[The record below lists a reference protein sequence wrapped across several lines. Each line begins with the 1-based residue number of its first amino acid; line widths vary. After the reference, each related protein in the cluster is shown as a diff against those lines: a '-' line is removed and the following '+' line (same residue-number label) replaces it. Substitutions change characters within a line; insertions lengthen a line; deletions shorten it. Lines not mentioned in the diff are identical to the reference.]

1 MLHCDWL
8 SDSSISTIYGCQCHR
23 GRLREAERGLMGLG
37 GGGAECVPV
46 CQIDGPGSVGCVNY
60 EAQTEEKGK
69 AERLMKLS
77 GDPTCRLCD
86 RFMKSKKKKMGGVS
100 EIA

>member
-1 MLHCDWL
+1 MPQRQ
-8 SDSSISTIYGCQCHR
+8 TER
-23 GRLREAERGLMGLG
+23 GRERIDGSW

>member
-1 MLHCDWL
+1 MPVPQRQ
-8 SDSSISTIYGCQCHR
+8 TER
-23 GRLREAERGLMGLG
+23 GRERIDGSW
-37 GGGAECVPV
+37 GGAECVPV

-86 RFMKSKKKKMGGVS
+86 RFMKSKKNGGG
-100 EIA
+100 E

>member
-1 MLHCDWL
+1 MPVPQRQ
-8 SDSSISTIYGCQCHR
+8 TER
-23 GRLREAERGLMGLG
+23 GRERIDGSW

-86 RFMKSKKKKMGGVS
+86 RFMKSKRKKNGGG
-100 EIA
+100 E